1 MPEEEKLAA
10 VRTGLP
16 ATAAGIYLNTGSA
29 GPLPA
34 ETANAMAE
42 VTAVELATG
51 RAHPE
56 YLMDGVPRIDEARAA
71 IAAIAGT
78 TLDQVALTH
87 ASTDGMNLATLSAD
101 WRPGD
106 LAVTSTQEHPGGLG
120 PLYAMRERFGVQ
132 LAFVDP
138 DPDGDDDRTVAAFDA
153 AIRPD
158 TRLVSISHV
167 LWTTGALMPVR
178 RIAALAHERGAIV
191 VVDGAQ
197 AMGAIPVVVGE
208 TGADLYA
215 MSGQKWLLGPDGM
228 GALWCSP
235 AALDRV
241 HWMLAGWFT
250 FAEIDGTGTAV
261 VQPDARRFQVSNY
274 HRPSVVGLARSCG
287 WLSMF
292 VGLDWVHQR
301 GTALARRTRD
311 LLAAIPGIEVLTPAD
326 RMGTLVTFRIAGW
339 NAEAA
344 LAELGARAFVIARS
358 IPPLD
363 AIRVSVAFFNTEDEI
378 DQLVDCVGLLAAHTP
393 DALPPRRRLTIVG
406 SER

>member
-10 VRTGLP
+10 VREGLP

-34 ETANAMAE
+34 ETARAMAE

-51 RAHPE
+51 RAHPD
-56 YLMDGVPRIDEARAA
+56 YLMDGLPRMDEARAA
-71 IAAIAGT
+71 VAAIAGT
-78 TLDQVALTH
+78 TIDQIALTH
-87 ASTDGMNLATLSAD
+87 ASTDGMNLATLAAD
-101 WRPGD
+101 WHSGD

-120 PLYAMRERFGVQ
+120 PLYAMRERFGVE

-153 AIRPD
+153 AIRPG

-167 LWTTGALMPVR
+167 LWTTGALMPVQ
-178 RIAALAHERGAIV
+178 RIAALAHERGALV

-197 AMGAIPVVVGE
+197 AMGAIPVSVGD

-215 MSGQKWLLGPDGM
+215 MSSQKWLLGPDGM

-235 AALDRV
+235 AALERT
-241 HWMLAGWFT
+241 HSMLAGWFS
-250 FAEIDGTGTAV
+250 FSEIDGAGKAV

-274 HRPSVVGLARSCG
+274 HRPSVVGMARSCG

-292 VGLDWVHQR
+292 VGLEWIHAR
-301 GTALARRTRD
+301 ARALARRTRD
-311 LLAAIPGIEVLTPAD
+311 LLVEIGGVELLTPAD
-326 RMGTLVTFRIAGW
+326 RMATLITFRIAGW
-339 NAEAA
+339 EAQAA
-344 LAELGARAFVIARS
+344 LDELGARAFAIART
-358 IPPLD
+358 IPQLD
-363 AIRVSVAFFNTEDEI
+363 ALRISIGFFNTEEEI
-378 DQLVDCVGLLAAHTP
+378 DRLVECVALLAAHTP
-393 DALPPRRRLTIVG
+393 VTIPPRRRLTIVG

>member
-10 VRTGLP
+10 VRAGLP
-16 ATAAGIYLNTGSA
+16 ATAAGIYLNTGST

-34 ETANAMAE
+34 ETAKAMAE
-42 VTAVELATG
+42 VAAVELATG
-51 RAHPE
+51 RAHPD
-56 YLMDGVPRIDEARAA
+56 YLMDALPRMDEARAA
-71 IAAIAGT
+71 VAAIAGT
-78 TLDQVALTH
+78 NIDQIALTH
-87 ASTDGMNLATLSAD
+87 ASTDGMNLATLAAD

-120 PLYAMRERFGVQ
+120 PLYAMRERFGVE

-138 DPDGDDDRTVAAFDA
+138 HPDGDDDRTVAMFEA
-153 AIRPD
+153 AVRPG

-167 LWTTGALMPVR
+167 LWTTGAVMPVR
-178 RIAALAHERGAIV
+178 RIADLAHERGALV

-197 AMGAIPVVVGE
+197 AMGAIPVSVGE

-215 MSGQKWLLGPDGM
+215 MSSQKWLLGPDGM

-235 AALDRV
+235 AALERT
-241 HWMLAGWFT
+241 HWMLAGWFS
-250 FAEIDGTGTAV
+250 FAEIDGTGKAV

-274 HRPSVVGLARSCG
+274 HRPSVVGMARSCG

-292 VGLDWVHQR
+292 VGLDWVHAR
-301 GTALARRTRD
+301 GAALARRTRD
-311 LLAAIPGIEVLTPAD
+311 LLAGIHGIEVLTPAD
-326 RMGTLVTFRIAGW
+326 RMATLVTFRIEGW
-339 NAEAA
+339 GAEAA
-344 LAELGARAFVIARS
+344 LDELGARVFAIART

-363 AIRVSVAFFNTEDEI
+363 AIRVSIGFFTTEDEI
-378 DQLVDCVGLLAAHTP
+378 DQLVECVGLLAAHTP
-393 DALPPRRRLTIVG
+393 ATLPPRRGLTIVG